1 MKRQRSWER
10 VSLSYP
16 SDEFQTQLFSAVSPS
31 EEECC
36 SQALREDGDGRPRL
50 GLIGVS
56 QLLRECL
63 LRVLSDRGHFDIV
76 AFSSVDDPLLQ
87 KDVAAYDLLVLFTP
101 GTEPRRVI
109 AAAKHSLSQIG
120 DCPPFIVLADSED
133 ADEVLA
139 AFELG
144 ARSYI
149 PTSVSFD
156 VMTEAIRLGI
166 AGGTY
171 YPTCILSACANN
183 RDMKH
188 GMLNDL
194 TPREMAV
201 LGAVREGRPNKV
213 IAQELGISE
222 STIKVHVHR
231 IMKKLKV
238 QNRTQ
243 VAICT
248 AL

>member
-1 MKRQRSWER
+1 M
-10 VSLSYP
+10 SYS
-16 SDEFQTQLFSAVSPS
+16 SDVFQTRFVSPVSPS
-31 EEECC
+31 GEKYRDK
-36 SQALREDGDGRPRL
+36 ALREDIDSRPRL

-63 LRVLSDRGHFDIV
+63 LRAFSDRGHFDIV
-76 AFSSVDDPLLQ
+76 AFSGADDPRLQ
-87 KDVAAYDLLVLFTP
+87 KDVATYDLLVLFTP
-101 GTEPRRVI
+101 GAEPRRDI
-109 AAAKHSLSQIG
+109 AVAKHSLSQIG

-149 PTSVSFD
+149 PTSVTLD
-156 VMTEAIRLGI
+156 VMTEAIKLGI

-171 YPTCILSACANN
+171 FPTCILSACASN
-183 RDMKH
+183 REPRQ
-188 GMLNDL
+188 GALNDL

-243 VAICT
+243 AAICT

>member
-1 MKRQRSWER
+1 MSHP
-10 VSLSYP
+10 L
-16 SDEFQTQLFSAVSPS
+16 DEIRTRFILPVPASGEKCRAKALN
-31 EEECC
+31 EET
-36 SQALREDGDGRPRL
+36 RDRPKL
-50 GLIGVS
+50 GLIGLS
-56 QLLRECL
+56 LLLRECL
-63 LRVLSDRGHFDIV
+63 LQAFSDRGHFAID
-76 AFSSVDDPLLQ
+76 AFSGADDPLLQ
-87 KDVAAYDLLVLFTP
+87 KDVAAYDLLVLFVP
-101 GTEPRRVI
+101 GEQPRHGI
-109 AAAKHSLSQIG
+109 ALAKHSLSQIG
-120 DCPPFIVLADSED
+120 DCPPFVILADSED

-149 PTSVSFD
+149 PTSVTFD

-166 AGGTY
+166 AGGAY
-171 YPTCILSACANN
+171 FPTCVLSACANN
-183 RDMKH
+183 REMKQ
-188 GMLNDL
+188 GALNEL

-201 LGAVREGRPNKV
+201 LDAVREGRPNKV

-243 VAICT
+243 AAICA